1 MRGMAWPPG
10 RRNGRIIATQNMGSR
25 LALLLAAACLSAVDA
40 DASGSICVDAP
51 ADYLCLNWTHS
62 GPNISFSARCAPPA
76 GMHTTFW
83 CAFGLSHAATG
94 DMFPSVVTAIQS
106 AGAGAFY
113 LEDRDSF
120 IGYKS
125 PPCFAT
131 QLSALLSASLQPD
144 GTLLAAWTR
153 PVNVSARLQAE
164 HYQDF
169 AGPLTLIAASS
180 ADTGAAAQRCDPQ
193 MQLHTYCVPGVRVD
207 IG

>member
-1 MRGMAWPPG
+1 MSR
-10 RRNGRIIATQNMGSR
+10 SR
-25 LALLLAAACLSAVDA
+25 LALLAAAAHLAAAGA

-51 ADYLCLNWTHS
+51 SNYLCLNWTVS
-62 GPNISFSARCAPPA
+62 APNVTFSARCAPPA

-120 IGYKS
+120 IGYRS
-125 PPCFAT
+125 PPCFAS
-131 QLSALLSASLQPD
+131 QISSLLGASLQPD
-144 GTLLAAWTR
+144 GALLAAWTR

-169 AGPLTLIAASS
+169 SGPLTLIAASS
-180 ADTGAAAQRCDPQ
+180 ADTSAAAQRCDPQ
-193 MQLHTYCVPGVRVD
+193 MQLHTYCVPGVPVN

>member
-1 MRGMAWPPG
+1 
-10 RRNGRIIATQNMGSR
+10 MGSRR
-25 LALLLAAACLSAVDA
+25 LALLLAVAHLSAAGA
-40 DASGSICVDAP
+40 DAFGSICVDAP
-51 ADYLCLNWTHS
+51 SNFLCLNWTV
-62 GPNISFSARCAPPA
+62 GAVNVSFSARCAPPA

-83 CAFGLSHAATG
+83 CAFGLSHASTG

-131 QLSALLSASLQPD
+131 QISALLSASLQPD

-153 PVNVSARLQAE
+153 PVNVSASLQAA

-169 AGPLTLIAASS
+169 YGPLTLIAASS

-193 MQLHTYCVPGVRVD
+193 MQLHTYCVPGVRVN